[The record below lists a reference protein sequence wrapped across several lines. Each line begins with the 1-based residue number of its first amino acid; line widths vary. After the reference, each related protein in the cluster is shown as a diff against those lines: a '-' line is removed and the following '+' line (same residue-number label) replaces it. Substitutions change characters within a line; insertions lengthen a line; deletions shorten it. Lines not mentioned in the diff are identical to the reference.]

1 MTEKELDEF
10 EKRIDE
16 LIDKYKKLI
25 DIGLINVESDKKT
38 LADWMNNSNL
48 YIPITRIAQGIE
60 ETGVV
65 IDWLESFIKDLE
77 YAKTGEI
84 E

>member
-1 MTEKELDEF
+1 MIEE
-10 EKRIDE
+10 RIDE

-25 DIGLINVESDKKT
+25 DICLINEESDKKT
-38 LADWMNNSNL
+38 LADWMNSSNL
-48 YIPITRIAQGIE
+48 YIPITRIAQRIE
-60 ETGVV
+60 ETRVV
-65 IDWLESFIKDLE
+65 IDWLESFIEDLE